1 MIFIIIGLFF
11 INFRK
16 CITVSLELMFNFI
29 KKYFMKKISLFIA
42 TLILFSCQTK
52 AQEKTTNLEMEQQIE
67 SPAQAEKR
75 IQTIYEFKV
84 TDLYGNEFDF
94 SRLKGKKILIVNTA
108 SECGL
113 TPQYKDLEA
122 IYEKYKDLNFVIVGF
137 PANNFGSQE
146 PGSNQEIAK
155 FCEKNYGVTFPMMSK
170 ISVKGKDIHK
180 IYQYLTEKNRNGL
193 QDSEVEWNF
202 QKYLIN
208 EKGELVKVLS
218 PRVLPTDAAI
228 VGWING
234 K

>member
-1 MIFIIIGLFF
+1 M
-11 INFRK
+11 RK
-16 CITVSLELMFNFI
+16 SLLLTC
-29 KKYFMKKISLFIA
+29 SL
-42 TLILFSCQTK
+42 LLLWSCQNQ
-52 AQEKTTNLEMEQQIE
+52 AQYNKTNNKTMET
-67 SPAQAEKR
+67 QAAISAE
-75 IQTIYEFKV
+75 TIYQFKV
-84 TDLYGNEFDF
+84 TDLYGKEFDF
-94 SRLKGKKILIVNTA
+94 ASLKGKKILIVNTA

-146 PGSNQEIAK
+146 PGSNEQIAK
-155 FCEKNYGVTFPMMSK
+155 FCQLNYGVTFPMMSK
-170 ISVKGKDIHK
+170 VSVKGSDIDNVYK
-180 IYQYLTEKNRNGL
+180 FLTQKSKNGL

-228 VGWING
+228 VGWINLKEFPEALPRG
-234 K
+234 